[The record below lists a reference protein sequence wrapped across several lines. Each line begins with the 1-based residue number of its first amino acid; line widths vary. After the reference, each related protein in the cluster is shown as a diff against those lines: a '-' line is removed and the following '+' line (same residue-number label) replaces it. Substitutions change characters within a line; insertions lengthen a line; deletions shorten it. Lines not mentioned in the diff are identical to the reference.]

1 MTDDRVPVGIN
12 FRRVLE
18 TISAQIYDT
27 PMAFLRENVQ
37 NAVDALRMFRAELP
51 TSKDA
56 LRVTVDVSGNT
67 VRITDT
73 GVGMNRHELQTL
85 FWTMGASGKN
95 TEIARKA
102 GCVGHFGVGG
112 FANFGVCRVLT
123 VSSKRI
129 GADGWRSSVSIDE
142 VPQSGVPEVAYARS
156 DAAAPHGTI
165 VEAVLTSS
173 SNVEELRQY
182 LSGFVRFV
190 PERITFN
197 GQLISRSPMAFYKA
211 ESYGEPKEI
220 EVSGVRFMAAL
231 GYDDERTPVLH
242 LTSGNHEGG
251 VGGALQFSSGT
262 LEVFKRGFKLC
273 STTVSSTLGVSGR
286 LQSDVL
292 QPTAGRDSL
301 AAKSQQFVQA
311 VIHKL
316 ESSVARALL
325 RETELIVA
333 NPKVISF
340 AVANFGI
347 EAIGKMPVKLG
358 DGTETTL
365 EAIRAQVKKT
375 RTQVYFGRSG
385 DRDVLHIL
393 QASGNIIVSISGD
406 WQWQSAQQKYLTS
419 LCGAKS
425 FEGLIQVKEQYTD
438 LTTFE
443 LAFLAELE
451 TAVRMRYDVYDFQIV
466 PAAITG
472 GIPTYAKGGP
482 GRLVIN
488 VDVRHQEIVKL
499 ERMGISPM
507 LYSMA
512 TEFCREYLSSVLKA
526 KSPKFFG
533 SGALNMD
540 EIMKRRAELWR
551 IEAVDIAVDPRGD
564 LPRTTGHYGGFGI
577 PQVVN
582 SGNIAQIEVGA
593 SPDSAD
599 AGVNDPAADGAVSE
613 VPDIRASEQRI
624 LKIID
629 RSGSLGIGGY
639 YFRIMD
645 APAKTFGNEIQTMTE
660 VFAFW
665 FGNRVTYVFSDGVE
679 TAFHYE
685 LRLNSFV
692 TVDGDAGGTVRLSKP
707 IQEFGNAMFVEIP
720 EKLEPFLVPG
730 PGKDIYV
737 TVNYDWIDLKK
748 GETFLAGEGH
758 PGGHAP
764 AQP

>member
-1 MTDDRVPVGIN
+1 MTDDRVPVGID

-51 TSKDA
+51 SAKDA
-56 LRVTVDVSGNT
+56 LTVTVELSGNT
-67 VRITDT
+67 VTITDT
-73 GVGMNRHELQTL
+73 GIGMSREELQSL

-95 TEIARKA
+95 TEMARKA

-129 GADGWRSSVSIDE
+129 DHEGWQSRVSIDE
-142 VPQSGVPEVAYARS
+142 IPKSGVPEVAYTRS
-156 DAAAPHGTI
+156 NAAGPHGTI
-165 VEAVLTSS
+165 VEALLTSS
-173 SNVEELRQY
+173 PNADELRKY
-182 LSGFVRFV
+182 LAGFVRFV
-190 PERITFN
+190 PESIKFN
-197 GQLISRSPMAFYKA
+197 GQLISQSPMASYKA
-211 ESYGEPKEI
+211 DSYGEPKEI
-220 EVSGVRFMAAL
+220 EVGGVRFTAAL
-231 GYDDERTPVLH
+231 GYDEERTPVLR
-242 LTSGNHEGG
+242 LTSGGHEGG

-273 STTVSSTLGVSGR
+273 STTASSTLGVSGR

-301 AAKSQQFVQA
+301 SAKSQQFVQA
-311 VIHKL
+311 VVQRL
-316 ESSVARALL
+316 EASVARTLL
-325 RETELIVA
+325 KETELIVA
-333 NPKVISF
+333 NPKVIQF
-340 AVANFGI
+340 AVTNIGVD
-347 EAIGKMPVKLG
+347 AIGKMPVKLG
-358 DGTETTL
+358 DGSETTL
-365 EAIRAQVKKT
+365 EAIRVQAKDSGAQI
-375 RTQVYFGRSG
+375 YFGRSG

-393 QASGNIIVSISGD
+393 QASGNIIVLVSGD

-425 FEGLIQVKEQYTD
+425 FEGLIQVKERYTD
-438 LTTFE
+438 LTRFE

-451 TAVRMRYDVYDFQIV
+451 AAVRARYDVYDFHIV

-472 GIPTYAKGGP
+472 GIPAYAKSGP
-482 GRLVIN
+482 SRLIIN
-488 VDVRHQEIVKL
+488 VDVKHPEIVKL
-499 ERMGISPM
+499 EKIGISPM

-533 SGALNMD
+533 SGALNID
-540 EIMKRRAELWR
+540 EIMKRRAELWK

-564 LPRTTGHYGGFGI
+564 APKTTGHFGGVGI
-577 PQVVN
+577 PQVV
-582 SGNIAQIEVGA
+582 SSASIAQIEVGVPTA
-593 SPDSAD
+593 ATEGGVPEAAGAATTETAD
-599 AGVNDPAADGAVSE
+599 LPTA
-613 VPDIRASEQRI
+613 EQKI
-624 LKIID
+624 LKIVD
-629 RSGSLGIGGY
+629 RSGSLGVEGY

-692 TVDGDAGGTVRLSKP
+692 TVDGDAGGTMRLSKP

-720 EKLEPFLVPG
+720 EKLEPFLVPA
-730 PGKDIYV
+730 PGKDVYV

-748 GETFLAGEGH
+748 GETFLAGEPH
-758 PGGHAP
+758 RR
-764 AQP
+764 